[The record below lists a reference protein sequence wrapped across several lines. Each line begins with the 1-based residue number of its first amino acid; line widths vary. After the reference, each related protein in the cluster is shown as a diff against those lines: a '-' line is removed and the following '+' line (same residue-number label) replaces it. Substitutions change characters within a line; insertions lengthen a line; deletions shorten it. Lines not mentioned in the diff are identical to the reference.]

1 MHKTA
6 CWTIPD
12 ILGLHLLGSW
22 LSSTPQDIK
31 GNKRLLHFLF
41 QQEKQNSKVSYFGKE
56 GFFWIPIH
64 LSLLCMEISIQI
76 VGGQKIWHT
85 PGHYLDKVLEH
96 GWSPADFFTKAEN
109 YMSRIPN
116 QFGFSLKQEAAYEYG
131 NHCPASFAAVKPDLK
146 SIES

>member
-1 MHKTA
+1 MLDYPRHFRVASPWKLA
-6 CWTIPD
+6 IFNS
-12 ILGLHLLGSW
+12 LGHQGKQKAVTLLISVGETELQS
-22 LSSTPQDIK
+22 IIFRER
-31 GNKRLLHFLF
+31 GI
-41 QQEKQNSKVSYFGKE
+41 
-56 GFFWIPIH
+56 FWIPIH

-116 QFGFSLKQEAAYEYG
+116 
-131 NHCPASFAAVKPDLK
+131 
-146 SIES
+146 

>member
-22 LSSTPQDIK
+22 VSSTPQDIE
-31 GNKRLLHFLF
+31 GNKRLLLLISVGEIELQSIIFR
-41 QQEKQNSKVSYFGKE
+41 ERGI
-56 GFFWIPIH
+56 FWIPIH

-116 QFGFSLKQEAAYEYG
+116 
-131 NHCPASFAAVKPDLK
+131 
-146 SIES
+146 